1 MPEKKGESKM
11 SAKEKKENIGSVI
24 TGGKTV
30 IQKNK
35 VNEGDKA
42 PAFCLKNAAEQQV
55 CLKDFLGQ
63 WVVLYFYPKD
73 NTPGCT
79 LEAKDFT
86 KELPGFEDLD
96 AVILGVS
103 ADSCESHRK
112 FIAGQKLAVTLLS
125 DESHDTLNA
134 YGVWGEKNMM
144 GKKFMGTSRTTFL
157 IDPKGKIAGVWYNVK
172 AEGHAEE
179 VKNKLKQIESKK

>member
-1 MPEKKGESKM
+1 MSPKGKK
-11 SAKEKKENIGSVI
+11 AKKENRGSVI
-24 TGGKTV
+24 IGNETV
-30 IQKNK
+30 VEKNK
-35 VNEGDKA
+35 INEGDTA
-42 PAFCLKNAAEQQV
+42 PAFCLKNAAEQEV
-55 CLKDFLGQ
+55 CLKDFAGH

-79 LEAKDFT
+79 LEARDFT

-112 FIAGQKLAVTLLS
+112 FIAGQKLAITLLS

-157 IDPKGKIAGVWYNVK
+157 IDPKGRIAGAWYNVR

-179 VKNKLKQIESKK
+179 VKKKLRQIESKK